1 LNVKSFLNLFLVGVA
16 YPLWNVVFAGEY
28 EVQFLGIILETLQ
41 HGADV
46 VILNNT
52 IPKHSSRPPVPTGG
66 DGNGIPLAVEDDH
79 HITMVPPEVPT
90 SEAVKGRGED
100 FAEGGGVFL
109 AGGGSSD
116 HGKHIILIRFK
127 CQILF

>member
-1 LNVKSFLNLFLVGVA
+1 MSNLFFDLFLVGVA
-16 YPLWNVVFAGEY
+16 NPLWNVVFAGEC
-28 EVQFLGIILETLQ
+28 EVQFLGIILESLQ

-46 VILNNT
+46 VVFKPT

-79 HITMVPPEVPT
+79 HITMVPPKVTASEEVML
-90 SEAVKGRGED
+90 RGED
-100 FAEGGGVFL
+100 FAEVSVEFL

-116 HGKHIILIRFK
+116 HGKHINLD
-127 CQILF
+127 

>member
-1 LNVKSFLNLFLVGVA
+1 MSRFIFDLFLVGVA

-41 HGADV
+41 HGVDV

-79 HITMVPPEVPT
+79 HITMVPPEVT
-90 SEAVKGRGED
+90 ASEAVIGRGED
-100 FAEGGGVFL
+100 FE
-109 AGGGSSD
+109 
-116 HGKHIILIRFK
+116 
-127 CQILF
+127 

>member
-1 LNVKSFLNLFLVGVA
+1 VGVA

-52 IPKHSSRPPVPTGG
+52 IPKHSPESPVPKGG
-66 DGNGIPLAVEDDH
+66 DTESITLAVEDDH
-79 HITMVPPEVPT
+79 HITMVPSKVT
-90 SEAVKGRGED
+90 ASEAVINRGED

-109 AGGGSSD
+109 AGSG
-116 HGKHIILIRFK
+116 R
-127 CQILF
+127 